1 MKQPH
6 LYGFPEIKE
15 AFEDGGR
22 IHIVLEELG
31 ANIEKLR
38 YRCGGRLTLKTVLV
52 IGLQI
57 L

>member
-31 ANIEKLR
+31 TNIEKLR